1 MSAAKPVIFA
11 FLALLGAG
19 GYGYWTHEKLLAT
32 EESIAQQ
39 RTDLTHASEEAA
51 SCKKNRDADQAAAAQ
66 VASDLTSNLKVSQ
79 SALDDLRAERAETE
93 KRLEAFRA
101 LTASFQKMID
111 SGKLQV
117 TMRHGRM
124 IVKLPAEILFAS
136 GSADISKGGQT
147 ALAEV
152 AGILKHMPDRRFM
165 IAGHTDNVPVGP
177 PSVFKNNLQLSTAR
191 AETVTEQLIAAGM
204 NPAHLSAAGYS
215 EYEPARENST
225 EAGRRENRRIEIVLL
240 PKLTEIPVP
249 SDLTARPPPP
259 ASPASSVAAPAPPP
273 APSAAPSAPAPH

>member
-1 MSAAKPVIFA
+1 MSAAKPIA
-11 FLALLGAG
+11 ILACLGLLGTG
-19 GYGYWTHEKLLAT
+19 GYGYWLREKLVAAQDVTGRDRAVLAST
-32 EESIAQQ
+32 SDDLAACKRDRDTD
-39 RTDLTHASEEAA
+39 RTA
-51 SCKKNRDADQAAAAQ
+51 ADQ
-66 VASDLTSNLKVSQ
+66 VATSLKGSQ
-79 SALDDLRAERAETE
+79 SELDGLRAERAETE

-136 GSADISKGGQT
+136 GSADISKRGQA

-152 AGILKHMPDRRFM
+152 AAILKQMPERRFM
-165 IAGHTDNVPVGP
+165 IAGHTDNVPVVP
-177 PSVFKNNLQLSTAR
+177 PSTFTNNLQLSTAR
-191 AETVTEQLIAAGM
+191 AETVTEQLISAGM
-204 NPAHLSAAGYS
+204 NPAHLSASGYS

-240 PKLTEIPVP
+240 PNLVDLPVP
-249 SDLTARPPPP
+249 SALAAR
-259 ASPASSVAAPAPPP
+259 P
-273 APSAAPSAPAPH
+273 APSAAPPVLSAKDGTPPAGGAPSVR

>member
-1 MSAAKPVIFA
+1 MSAAKPLLT
-11 FLALLGAG
+11 LAVLGLLGTG
-19 GYGYWTHEKLLAT
+19 GYSYWLREKLLSTQDAV
-32 EESIAQQ
+32 AQGHAELT
-39 RTDLTHASEEAA
+39 RTSDDAA
-51 SCKKNRDADQAAAAQ
+51 SCKRDRDSDRAAAAQ
-66 VASDLTSNLKVSQ
+66 VASNLKVSQ
-79 SALDDLRAERAETE
+79 GELDALRAERAETD

-136 GSADISKGGQT
+136 GSADVSKTGQA

-152 AGILKHMPDRRFM
+152 ASILKQMPERRFM

-191 AETVTEQLIAAGM
+191 AETVTEQLTADGM

-215 EYEPARENST
+215 EFEPARENSS

-240 PKLTEIPVP
+240 PNLAEVPVP
-249 SDLTARPPPP
+249 ADLTAPRAPAPAASSSGAPP
-259 ASPASSVAAPAPPP
+259 ASSGGPPSVR
-273 APSAAPSAPAPH
+273 

>member
-1 MSAAKPVIFA
+1 MSAAKPLLTFA
-11 FLALLGAG
+11 FLSLLGTG
-19 GYGYWTHEKLLAT
+19 GYSYWLREKLLTSQDAVARQRGGPRRAPPRTPRAANAIAT
-32 EESIAQQ
+32 SD
-39 RTDLTHASEEAA
+39 R
-51 SCKKNRDADQAAAAQ
+51 AAAAE
-66 VASDLTSNLKVSQ
+66 VASNLKGSQ
-79 SALDDLRAERAETE
+79 SELDALRAERAENE
-93 KRLEAFRA
+93 KRLDAFRA

-136 GSADISKGGQT
+136 GSADVSKGGQA

-152 AGILKHMPDRRFM
+152 AGILKGMPERRFM

-215 EYEPARENST
+215 EYEPAGENRT

-240 PKLTEIPVP
+240 PNLAEIPIP
-249 SDLTARPPPP
+249 SELTAPRP
-259 ASPASSVAAPAPPP
+259 
-273 APSAAPSAPAPH
+273 